1 MTNFFLISNINIP
14 KLIIFLILCPIFISL
29 DISDGLKFDAYYF
42 NVYNY
47 PSIPISILVLGI
59 ISVLNFKIF
68 FKNKSFLILS
78 FFIILYIFLNILFGN
93 TRAIVVGIGML
104 LFFISYIIFCNKKYK
119 IEYKTLFYILFF
131 VLVLKFFTDIYLFYT
146 TTYAGKL
153 THNINPFSTIFFL
166 IQKFVIYSFYDYFP
180 YIYYISSVFSIYNI
194 IKKQYIKS
202 SLILLFISFMVVH
215 NTQSRIFIYGIYLIP
230 ILIFFY
236 YLFKSF
242 GLRLYIYICI
252 IVVFIITISLGVYDF
267 NISDESLQTRNMH
280 ALGYF
285 NDFSFINILLP
296 FINEYRINTPSSS
309 FHNEFL
315 EIWIFFGLV
324 LFYYLFLLRNV
335 FLNVDRK
342 FNLIAYLIIFILLI
356 GMTIQLNLTNP
367 YIGII
372 SGMIFGILSKE
383 ERKNI
388 V

>member
-1 MTNFFLISNINIP
+1 M
-14 KLIIFLILCPIFISL
+14 
-29 DISDGLKFDAYYF
+29 
-42 NVYNY
+42 
-47 PSIPISILVLGI
+47 
-59 ISVLNFKIF
+59 
-68 FKNKSFLILS
+68 
-78 FFIILYIFLNILFGN
+78 
-93 TRAIVVGIGML
+93 
-104 LFFISYIIFCNKKYK
+104 
-119 IEYKTLFYILFF
+119 
-131 VLVLKFFTDIYLFYT
+131 
-146 TTYAGKL
+146 
-153 THNINPFSTIFFL
+153 
-166 IQKFVIYSFYDYFP
+166 
-180 YIYYISSVFSIYNI
+180 
-194 IKKQYIKS
+194 
-202 SLILLFISFMVVH
+202 
-215 NTQSRIFIYGIYLIP
+215 
-230 ILIFFY
+230 
-236 YLFKSF
+236 
-242 GLRLYIYICI
+242 
-252 IVVFIITISLGVYDF
+252 GVYDF

-315 EIWIFFGLV
+315 EIWSFFGLV

>member
-104 LFFISYIIFCNKKYK
+104 LF
-119 IEYKTLFYILFF
+119 
-131 VLVLKFFTDIYLFYT
+131 
-146 TTYAGKL
+146 
-153 THNINPFSTIFFL
+153 
-166 IQKFVIYSFYDYFP
+166 
-180 YIYYISSVFSIYNI
+180 SIYNI

-202 SLILLFISFMVVH
+202 SLILLLISFMAVH

-230 ILIFFY
+230 ILIFSY

-267 NISDESLQTRNMH
+267 NISDESLQTRNDH

-296 FINEYRINTPSSS
+296 FINEHRINSPSSS

-315 EIWIFFGLV
+315 EIWSFFGLV
-324 LFYYLFLLRNV
+324 LFCYLFLLRNV

-383 ERKNI
+383 ERKNN